1 MNHFALRTILYTKAA
16 KIVFEEFMKIKSEY
30 ASYIVEN
37 NILGRVN
44 PRNFTQSCS
53 QNRT

>member
-1 MNHFALRTILYTKAA
+1 MNHFALRTMLYAKAA
-16 KIVFEEFMKIKSEY
+16 KIIFEELMNIKSKH
-30 ASYIVEN
+30 ASHSVKN
-37 NILGRVN
+37 NLFGRVN